1 MAIILLTNEVEL
13 ANKKKP
19 AERNEFDKEVLKI
32 DERFNILYNL
42 FIGNY
47 LKIFPNK
54 NDTNNTWFSYTHHF
68 KDFPEEDGQFAQSII
83 PSYFKDIATLII
95 MMMHMKSC
103 FILKKYQEVLGA
115 QVIPTPE
122 RIEAEIWYNKA
133 NINFWLF
140 QVFFTL
146 GFFLL
151 VLAILK
157 MFS

>member
-1 MAIILLTNEVEL
+1 M
-13 ANKKKP
+13 
-19 AERNEFDKEVLKI
+19 
-32 DERFNILYNL
+32 YNL

-54 NDTNNTWFSYTHHF
+54 NDANNTWFSYTHHF
-68 KDFPEEDGQFAQSII
+68 KDFPEEDGLFAQSIM
-83 PSYFKDIATLII
+83 PSYFKDISANNYEEAHEKLLYI
-95 MMMHMKSC
+95 
-103 FILKKYQEVLGA
+103 KKYQEVLGS

-122 RIEAEIWYNKA
+122 RIEAEIWYNNA

-146 GFFLL
+146 GFLLL

-157 MFS
+157 MFYNKKVIEFLNNGLIILTLVSFLCFTENILLR